1 MKYKAVIFDLFGT
14 LIDNF
19 SDQNNQ
25 QILTEMALVLSLPV
39 DDFIKLWKDSF
50 DLRATGILS
59 TCEAN
64 IEYVSKKIGEP
75 IRSRAVKEATRMR
88 FEFTEHSIIPR
99 PYCIEVLSNLK
110 EAGYKTGLISDC
122 SLEIPPLWQNTQISK
137 LIDVPV
143 FSCVADVKK
152 PDPRIYR
159 MALDKLGVEA
169 KDCLYIGDG
178 SSNELSGAK
187 EVGMYPVLIHVPY
200 ETGAVTYRIDAEKWE
215 GPVISSLSEVMDLL

>member
-1 MKYKAVIFDLFGT
+1 LKYKAVIFDLFGT

-19 SDQNNQ
+19 SNQSNQ

-59 TCEAN
+59 TCQAN
-64 IEYVSKKIGEP
+64 IEYVSKKIGKP
-75 IRSRAVKEATRMR
+75 IRSRAVNEATRMR
-88 FEFTEHSIIPR
+88 FKFTERSIMPR
-99 PYCIEVLSNLK
+99 PYCVEVLSNLK

-122 SLEIPPLWQNTQISK
+122 SLEIPALWQYTPISK
-137 LIDVPV
+137 LIDVPI
-143 FSCVADVKK
+143 FSCMAGVKK
-152 PDPRIYR
+152 PDPRIYG
-159 MALDKLGVEA
+159 MVLDKLGLEA
-169 KDCLYIGDG
+169 RDCLYIGDG

-200 ETGAVTYRIDAEKWE
+200 ETDAVTYRIDAEKWE
-215 GPVISSLSEVMDLL
+215 GPVISSLSEVMGLL